1 MGRSERATRIAGR
14 TLRRVA
20 GEASTAWRRTLRRPG
35 SLPDFVVLGAQK
47 AGTTSLFGYL
57 GQHPQVL
64 RSRVKEVHFFD
75 DGYRRGEVWYRS
87 HFPSAGQ
94 GPPGAVVGEASP
106 YYLCHPHAPRRMRER
121 LPRVK
126 LVALLRNPSERA
138 VSHYFHELRKQ
149 RETLPILE
157 AMRAEEARIGA
168 EWERLLR
175 DERHVSPVHRA
186 FSYKQRGVYVDQLER
201 WWAQFP
207 RDRLL
212 VLESAEL
219 FSAPGETLRRVFAFL
234 GIDPDFRCADL
245 APRNVGVYREE
256 VPAAVRQ
263 ELDAF
268 FRPHNRRLFERL
280 GRDLGW

>member
-1 MGRSERATRIAGR
+1 
-14 TLRRVA
+14 
-20 GEASTAWRRTLRRPG
+20 
-35 SLPDFVVLGAQK
+35 
-47 AGTTSLFGYL
+47 
-57 GQHPQVL
+57 
-64 RSRVKEVHFFD
+64 VHFFD